1 MCGLIRENM
10 RVTGIKIKCMDLVSQ
25 LGQME
30 EYMKDSNYIKIYLDM
45 LMIKNMDM
53 VLLLGV
59 MVENT

>member
-1 MCGLIRENM
+1 MFGLIKENM
-10 RVTGIKIKCMDLVSQ
+10 KVTGIKIKCMDLASQ

-30 EYMKDSNYIKIYLDM
+30 EYMKDSNYIIIYLDM